1 MRTYQTHSPL
11 LWLAAA
17 GFLLALPQLEGIIRP
32 LLTGLCIALYLEPS
46 CSLAERL
53 LKPLPLSPHRR
64 RQLAVTAACLLW
76 GSGALAVCWLAGP
89 ALSQSLRQAAGM
101 LPTLMEQAEQ
111 LCQRVTGRATSLPQL
126 PGDLLA
132 GALPSLTAMTS
143 QLAGIGGTLLL
154 GIILGG
160 WMLLKKSAIFS
171 LITQLAAFSPRME
184 EDILENF
191 QLSRRCFSSFIT
203 GQLTEAL
210 ILGGGCLAGML
221 LFQKPLAGLISLII
235 AITALVPVAGALVGG
250 ALGVLLLTG
259 QSPADGLWF
268 LIFIVLLQLLE
279 NNLIYPRVMG
289 HSVGLPAPLVLIA
302 VLAGGTLLGIPGML
316 LAVPTASVL
325 WQRLCQLSK
334 KRNRQS
340 LTESPPSCYA
350 GTDNR

>member
-1 MRTYQTHSPL
+1 M
-11 LWLAAA
+11 
-17 GFLLALPQLEGIIRP
+17 LPQLEGITKP

-53 LKPLPLSPHRR
+53 LKPLPFSPHRR
-64 RQLAVTAACLLW
+64 RQLAVALACLLW
-76 GSGALAVCWLAGP
+76 GGGALVVCWLAGP
-89 ALSQSLRQAAGM
+89 ALSQSLREAADM
-101 LPTLMEQAEQ
+101 LPSLMQQTEQ
-111 LCQRVTGRATSLPQL
+111 LCQRVTGRTASLPQL

-132 GALPSLTAMTS
+132 GALPSLTAITS
-143 QLAGIGGTLLL
+143 QLAGIGGTLLV

-160 WMLLKKSAIFS
+160 WMLLKKAAIFS
-171 LITQLAAFSPRME
+171 LITQLISLSPRME
-184 EDILENF
+184 EDLLENL
-191 QLSRRCFSSFIT
+191 QLARRCFSSFVS

-221 LFQKPLAGLISLII
+221 LFQKPLAGLVSLII

-259 QSPADGLWF
+259 QSVADGLWF
-268 LIFIVLLQLLE
+268 LIFIVLLQFLE

-289 HSVGLPAPLVLIA
+289 RSVGLPAPLVLIA

-325 WQRLCQLSK
+325 WQQLLHLA
-334 KRNRQS
+334 KRNNKRS
-340 LTESPPSCYA
+340 KVC
-350 GTDNR
+350 

>member
-1 MRTYQTHSPL
+1 MRTTVLSPL

-17 GFLLALPQLEGIIRP
+17 GFLLVLPQLEGITKP

-53 LKPLPLSPHRR
+53 LKPLPFSPHRR
-64 RQLAVTAACLLW
+64 RQLAVALACLLW
-76 GSGALAVCWLAGP
+76 GGGALVVCWLAGP
-89 ALSQSLRQAAGM
+89 ALSQSLRQAADM
-101 LPTLMEQAEQ
+101 LPSLMQQTEQ
-111 LCQRVTGRATSLPQL
+111 LCQRVTGRTASLPQL

-143 QLAGIGGTLLL
+143 QLAGIGGTLLV

-160 WMLLKKSAIFS
+160 WMLLKKASIFS
-171 LITQLAAFSPRME
+171 LITQLISLSPRME
-184 EDILENF
+184 EDLLENL
-191 QLSRRCFSSFIT
+191 QLARRCFSSFVS

-221 LFQKPLAGLISLII
+221 LFQKPLAGLVSLII

-259 QSPADGLWF
+259 QSVADGLWF
-268 LIFIVLLQLLE
+268 LIFIVLLQFLE

-289 HSVGLPAPLVLIA
+289 RSVGLPAPLVLIA

-325 WQRLCQLSK
+325 WQQLLHLA
-334 KRNRQS
+334 KRNNKRS
-340 LTESPPSCYA
+340 KVC
-350 GTDNR
+350 

>member
-1 MRTYQTHSPL
+1 MRTTVLSPL

-17 GFLLALPQLEGIIRP
+17 GFLLVLPQLEGITKP

-53 LKPLPLSPHRR
+53 LKPLPFSPHRR
-64 RQLAVTAACLLW
+64 RQLAVALVCLLW
-76 GSGALAVCWLAGP
+76 GGGALVVCWLAGP
-89 ALSQSLRQAAGM
+89 ALSQSLRQAADM
-101 LPTLMEQAEQ
+101 LPSLMQQTEQ
-111 LCQRVTGRATSLPQL
+111 LCQRVTGRTASLPQL

-143 QLAGIGGTLLL
+143 QLAGIGGTLLV

-160 WMLLKKSAIFS
+160 WMLLKKAAIFS
-171 LITQLAAFSPRME
+171 LITQLISLSPRME
-184 EDILENF
+184 EDLLENL
-191 QLSRRCFSSFIT
+191 QLARRCFSSFVS

-221 LFQKPLAGLISLII
+221 LFQKPLAGLVSLII

-259 QSPADGLWF
+259 QSVADGLWF
-268 LIFIVLLQLLE
+268 LIFIVLLQFLE

-289 HSVGLPAPLVLIA
+289 RSVGLPAPLVLIA

-325 WQRLCQLSK
+325 WQQLLHLA
-334 KRNRQS
+334 KRNNKRS
-340 LTESPPSCYA
+340 KVC
-350 GTDNR
+350 

>member
-1 MRTYQTHSPL
+1 MRTTVLSPL

-17 GFLLALPQLEGIIRP
+17 GFLLVLPQLEGITKP

-46 CSLAERL
+46 CSLTERL
-53 LKPLPLSPHRR
+53 LKPLPFSPHRR
-64 RQLAVTAACLLW
+64 RQLAVALACLLW
-76 GSGALAVCWLAGP
+76 GGGALVVCWLAGP
-89 ALSQSLRQAAGM
+89 ALSQSLRQAADM
-101 LPTLMEQAEQ
+101 LPSLMQQTEQ
-111 LCQRVTGRATSLPQL
+111 LCQRVTGRTASLPQL

-143 QLAGIGGTLLL
+143 QLAGIGGTLLV

-160 WMLLKKSAIFS
+160 WMLLKKAAIFS
-171 LITQLAAFSPRME
+171 LITQLISLSPRME
-184 EDILENF
+184 EDLLENL
-191 QLSRRCFSSFIT
+191 QLARRCFSSFVS

-221 LFQKPLAGLISLII
+221 LFQKPLAGLVSLII

-259 QSPADGLWF
+259 QSVADGLWF
-268 LIFIVLLQLLE
+268 LIFIVLLQFLE

-289 HSVGLPAPLVLIA
+289 RSVGLPAPLVLIA

-325 WQRLCQLSK
+325 WQQLLHLA
-334 KRNRQS
+334 KRNNKRS
-340 LTESPPSCYA
+340 KVC
-350 GTDNR
+350 

>member
-1 MRTYQTHSPL
+1 MRTTVLSPL

-17 GFLLALPQLEGIIRP
+17 GFLLVLPQLEGITKP

-53 LKPLPLSPHRR
+53 LKPLPFSPHRR
-64 RQLAVTAACLLW
+64 RQLAVALACLLW
-76 GSGALAVCWLAGP
+76 GGGALVVCWLAGP
-89 ALSQSLRQAAGM
+89 ALSQSLRQAADM
-101 LPTLMEQAEQ
+101 LPSLMQQTEQ
-111 LCQRVTGRATSLPQL
+111 LCQRVTGRTASLPQL

-143 QLAGIGGTLLL
+143 QLAGIGGTLLV

-160 WMLLKKSAIFS
+160 WMLLKKAAIFS
-171 LITQLAAFSPRME
+171 LITQLISLSPRME
-184 EDILENF
+184 EDLLENL
-191 QLSRRCFSSFIT
+191 QLARRCFSSFVS

-221 LFQKPLAGLISLII
+221 LFQKPLAGLVSLII

-259 QSPADGLWF
+259 QSVADGLWF
-268 LIFIVLLQLLE
+268 LIFIVLLQFLE

-289 HSVGLPAPLVLIA
+289 RSVGLPAPLVLIA

-316 LAVPTASVL
+316 LVVPTASVL
-325 WQRLCQLSK
+325 WQQLLHLA
-334 KRNRQS
+334 KRNNKRS
-340 LTESPPSCYA
+340 KVC
-350 GTDNR
+350 

>member
-1 MRTYQTHSPL
+1 MRTTVLSPL

-17 GFLLALPQLEGIIRP
+17 GFLLVLPQLEGITKP

-53 LKPLPLSPHRR
+53 LKPLPFSPHRR
-64 RQLAVTAACLLW
+64 RQLAVALACLLW
-76 GSGALAVCWLAGP
+76 GGGALVVCWLAGP
-89 ALSQSLRQAAGM
+89 ALSQSLRQAADM
-101 LPTLMEQAEQ
+101 LPSLMQQTEQ
-111 LCQRVTGRATSLPQL
+111 LCQRVTGRTASLPQL

-143 QLAGIGGTLLL
+143 QLAGSGGTLLV

-160 WMLLKKSAIFS
+160 WMLLKKAAIFS
-171 LITQLAAFSPRME
+171 LITQLISLSPRME
-184 EDILENF
+184 EDLLENL
-191 QLSRRCFSSFIT
+191 QLARRCFSSFVS

-221 LFQKPLAGLISLII
+221 LFQKPLAGLVSLII

-259 QSPADGLWF
+259 QSVADGLWF
-268 LIFIVLLQLLE
+268 LIFIVLLQFLE

-289 HSVGLPAPLVLIA
+289 RSVGLPAPLVLIA

-325 WQRLCQLSK
+325 WQQLLHLA
-334 KRNRQS
+334 KRNNKRS
-340 LTESPPSCYA
+340 KVC
-350 GTDNR
+350 

>member
-1 MRTYQTHSPL
+1 MRTTVLSPL

-17 GFLLALPQLEGIIRP
+17 GFLLVLPQLEGITKP

-53 LKPLPLSPHRR
+53 LKPLPFSPHRR
-64 RQLAVTAACLLW
+64 RQLAVALACLLW
-76 GSGALAVCWLAGP
+76 GGGALVVCWLAGP
-89 ALSQSLRQAAGM
+89 ALSQSLRQAADM
-101 LPTLMEQAEQ
+101 LPSLMQQTEQ
-111 LCQRVTGRATSLPQL
+111 LCQRVTGRTASLPQL

-143 QLAGIGGTLLL
+143 QLAGIGGTLLV

-160 WMLLKKSAIFS
+160 WMLLKKAAIFS
-171 LITQLAAFSPRME
+171 LITQLISLSPRMQ
-184 EDILENF
+184 EDLLENL
-191 QLSRRCFSSFIT
+191 QLARRCFSSFVS

-221 LFQKPLAGLISLII
+221 LFQKPLAGLVSLII
-235 AITALVPVAGALVGG
+235 AITALAPVAGALVGG

-259 QSPADGLWF
+259 QSVADGLWF
-268 LIFIVLLQLLE
+268 LIFIVLLQFLE

-289 HSVGLPAPLVLIA
+289 RSVGLPAPLVLIA

-325 WQRLCQLSK
+325 WQQLLHLA
-334 KRNRQS
+334 KRNNKRS
-340 LTESPPSCYA
+340 KVC
-350 GTDNR
+350 

>member
-1 MRTYQTHSPL
+1 MRTTVLSPL

-17 GFLLALPQLEGIIRP
+17 GFLLVLPQLEGITKP

-53 LKPLPLSPHRR
+53 LKPLPFSPHRR
-64 RQLAVTAACLLW
+64 RQLAVALACLLW
-76 GSGALAVCWLAGP
+76 GGGALVVCWLAGP
-89 ALSQSLRQAAGM
+89 ALSQSLRQAADM
-101 LPTLMEQAEQ
+101 LPSLMQQTEQ
-111 LCQRVTGRATSLPQL
+111 LCQRVTGRTASLPQL

-143 QLAGIGGTLLL
+143 QLAGIGGTLLV

-160 WMLLKKSAIFS
+160 WMLLKKAAIFS
-171 LITQLAAFSPRME
+171 LITQLISLSPRME
-184 EDILENF
+184 EDLLENL
-191 QLSRRCFSSFIT
+191 QLARRCFSSFVS

-221 LFQKPLAGLISLII
+221 LFQKPLAGLVSLII

-250 ALGVLLLTG
+250 VLGVLLLTG
-259 QSPADGLWF
+259 QSVADGLWF
-268 LIFIVLLQLLE
+268 LIFIVLLQFLE

-289 HSVGLPAPLVLIA
+289 RSVGLPAPLVLIA

-325 WQRLCQLSK
+325 WQQLLHLA
-334 KRNRQS
+334 KRNNKRS
-340 LTESPPSCYA
+340 KVC
-350 GTDNR
+350 

>member
-1 MRTYQTHSPL
+1 MRTTVLSPL

-17 GFLLALPQLEGIIRP
+17 GFLLVLPQLEGITKP

-46 CSLAERL
+46 CSLTERL
-53 LKPLPLSPHRR
+53 LKPLPFSPHRR
-64 RQLAVTAACLLW
+64 RQLAVALACLLW
-76 GSGALAVCWLAGP
+76 GGGALVVCWLAGP
-89 ALSQSLRQAAGM
+89 ALSQSLRQAANM
-101 LPTLMEQAEQ
+101 LPSLMQQTEQ
-111 LCQRVTGRATSLPQL
+111 LCQRVTGRTASLPQL

-143 QLAGIGGTLLL
+143 QLAGIGGTLLV

-160 WMLLKKSAIFS
+160 WMLLKKAAIFS
-171 LITQLAAFSPRME
+171 LITQLISLSPRME
-184 EDILENF
+184 EDLLENL
-191 QLSRRCFSSFIT
+191 QLARRCFSSFVS

-221 LFQKPLAGLISLII
+221 LFQKPLAGLVSLII

-250 ALGVLLLTG
+250 ALGVLLLSG
-259 QSPADGLWF
+259 QSVADGLWF
-268 LIFIVLLQLLE
+268 LIFIVLLQFLE

-289 HSVGLPAPLVLIA
+289 RSVGLPAPLVLIA

-325 WQRLCQLSK
+325 WQQLLHLA
-334 KRNRQS
+334 KRNNKRS
-340 LTESPPSCYA
+340 KVC
-350 GTDNR
+350 

>member
-1 MRTYQTHSPL
+1 MRTTVLSPL

-17 GFLLALPQLEGIIRP
+17 GFLLVLPQLEGITKP

-53 LKPLPLSPHRR
+53 LKPLPFSPHRR
-64 RQLAVTAACLLW
+64 RQLAVALACLLW
-76 GSGALAVCWLAGP
+76 GGGALVVCWLAGP
-89 ALSQSLRQAAGM
+89 ALSQSLRQAADM
-101 LPTLMEQAEQ
+101 LPSLMQQTEQ
-111 LCQRVTGRATSLPQL
+111 LCQRVTGRTASLPQL

-143 QLAGIGGTLLL
+143 QLAGIGGTLLV

-160 WMLLKKSAIFS
+160 WMLLKKAAIFS
-171 LITQLAAFSPRME
+171 LITQLISLSPRME
-184 EDILENF
+184 EDLLENL
-191 QLSRRCFSSFIT
+191 QLARRCFSSFVS

-221 LFQKPLAGLISLII
+221 LFQKPLAGLVSLII

-259 QSPADGLWF
+259 QSVADGLWF
-268 LIFIVLLQLLE
+268 LIFIVLLQFLE

-289 HSVGLPAPLVLIA
+289 RSVGLPAPLVLIA

-325 WQRLCQLSK
+325 WQQLLHLA
-334 KRNRQS
+334 KRNNKRS
-340 LTESPPSCYA
+340 KVC
-350 GTDNR
+350 

>member
-1 MRTYQTHSPL
+1 MRTTVLSPL

-17 GFLLALPQLEGIIRP
+17 GFLLVLPQLEGITKP

-53 LKPLPLSPHRR
+53 LKPLPFSPHRR
-64 RQLAVTAACLLW
+64 RQLAVALACLLW
-76 GSGALAVCWLAGP
+76 GGGALVVCWLAGP
-89 ALSQSLRQAAGM
+89 ALSQSLRQAADM
-101 LPTLMEQAEQ
+101 LPSLMQQTKQ
-111 LCQRVTGRATSLPQL
+111 LCQRVTGRTASLPQL

-143 QLAGIGGTLLL
+143 QLAGIGGTLLV

-160 WMLLKKSAIFS
+160 WMLLKKAAIFS
-171 LITQLAAFSPRME
+171 LITQLISLSPRME
-184 EDILENF
+184 EDLLENL
-191 QLSRRCFSSFIT
+191 QLARRCFSSFVS

-221 LFQKPLAGLISLII
+221 LFQKPLAGLVSLII

-259 QSPADGLWF
+259 QSVADGLWF
-268 LIFIVLLQLLE
+268 LIFIVLLQFLE

-289 HSVGLPAPLVLIA
+289 RSVGLPAPLVLIA

-325 WQRLCQLSK
+325 WQQLLHLA
-334 KRNRQS
+334 KRNNKRS
-340 LTESPPSCYA
+340 KVC
-350 GTDNR
+350 

>member
-1 MRTYQTHSPL
+1 MRTTVLSPL

-17 GFLLALPQLEGIIRP
+17 GFLLVLPQLEGITKP

-53 LKPLPLSPHRR
+53 LKPLPFSPHRR
-64 RQLAVTAACLLW
+64 RQLAVALACLLW
-76 GSGALAVCWLAGP
+76 GGGALVVCWLAGP
-89 ALSQSLRQAAGM
+89 ALSQSLREAADM
-101 LPTLMEQAEQ
+101 LPSLMQQTEQ
-111 LCQRVTGRATSLPQL
+111 LCQRVTGRTASLPQL

-143 QLAGIGGTLLL
+143 QLAGIGGTLLV

-160 WMLLKKSAIFS
+160 WMLLKKAAIFS
-171 LITQLAAFSPRME
+171 LITQLISLSPRME
-184 EDILENF
+184 EDLLENL
-191 QLSRRCFSSFIT
+191 QLARRCFSSFVS

-221 LFQKPLAGLISLII
+221 LFQKPLAGLVSLII

-259 QSPADGLWF
+259 QSVADGLWF
-268 LIFIVLLQLLE
+268 LIFIVLLQFLE

-289 HSVGLPAPLVLIA
+289 RSVGLPAPLVLIA

-325 WQRLCQLSK
+325 WQQLLHLA
-334 KRNRQS
+334 KRNNKRS
-340 LTESPPSCYA
+340 KVC
-350 GTDNR
+350 

>member
-1 MRTYQTHSPL
+1 MRTTVFSPL

-17 GFLLALPQLEGIIRP
+17 GFLLVLPQLEGITKP

-53 LKPLPLSPHRR
+53 LKPLPFSPHRR
-64 RQLAVTAACLLW
+64 RQLAVALACLLW
-76 GSGALAVCWLAGP
+76 GGGALVVCWLAGP
-89 ALSQSLRQAAGM
+89 ALSQSLRQAADM
-101 LPTLMEQAEQ
+101 LPSLMQQTEQ
-111 LCQRVTGRATSLPQL
+111 LCQRVTGRTASLPQL

-143 QLAGIGGTLLL
+143 QLAGIGGTLLV

-160 WMLLKKSAIFS
+160 WMLLKKAAIFS
-171 LITQLAAFSPRME
+171 LITQLISLSPRME
-184 EDILENF
+184 EDLLENL
-191 QLSRRCFSSFIT
+191 QLARRCFSSFVS

-221 LFQKPLAGLISLII
+221 LFQKPLAGLVSLII

-259 QSPADGLWF
+259 QSVADGLWF
-268 LIFIVLLQLLE
+268 LIFIVLLQFLE

-289 HSVGLPAPLVLIA
+289 RSVGLPAPLVLIA

-325 WQRLCQLSK
+325 WQQLLHLA
-334 KRNRQS
+334 KRNNKRS
-340 LTESPPSCYA
+340 KVC
-350 GTDNR
+350 

>member
-1 MRTYQTHSPL
+1 MRTTVLSPL

-17 GFLLALPQLEGIIRP
+17 GFLLVLPQLEGITKP

-46 CSLAERL
+46 CSLAEQL
-53 LKPLPLSPHRR
+53 LKPLPFSPHRR
-64 RQLAVTAACLLW
+64 RQLAVALACLLW
-76 GSGALAVCWLAGP
+76 GGGALVVCWLAGP
-89 ALSQSLRQAAGM
+89 ALSQSLRQAADM
-101 LPTLMEQAEQ
+101 LPSLMQQTEQ
-111 LCQRVTGRATSLPQL
+111 LCQRVTGRTASLPQL

-143 QLAGIGGTLLL
+143 QLAGIGGTLLV

-160 WMLLKKSAIFS
+160 WMLLKKAAIFS
-171 LITQLAAFSPRME
+171 LITQLISLSPRME
-184 EDILENF
+184 EDLLENL
-191 QLSRRCFSSFIT
+191 QLARRCFSSFVS

-221 LFQKPLAGLISLII
+221 LFQKPLAGLVSLII

-259 QSPADGLWF
+259 QSVADGLWF
-268 LIFIVLLQLLE
+268 LIFIVLLQFLE

-289 HSVGLPAPLVLIA
+289 RSVGLPAPLVLIA

-325 WQRLCQLSK
+325 WQQLLHLA
-334 KRNRQS
+334 KRNNKRS
-340 LTESPPSCYA
+340 KVC
-350 GTDNR
+350 

>member
-1 MRTYQTHSPL
+1 MRTTVLSPL

-17 GFLLALPQLEGIIRP
+17 GFLLVLPQLEGITKP

-53 LKPLPLSPHRR
+53 LKPLPFSPHRR
-64 RQLAVTAACLLW
+64 HQLAVALACLLW
-76 GSGALAVCWLAGP
+76 GGGALVVCWLAGP
-89 ALSQSLRQAAGM
+89 ALSQSLRQAADM
-101 LPTLMEQAEQ
+101 LPSLMQQTEQ
-111 LCQRVTGRATSLPQL
+111 LCQRVTGRTASLPQL

-143 QLAGIGGTLLL
+143 QLAGIGGTLLV

-160 WMLLKKSAIFS
+160 WMLLKKAAIFS
-171 LITQLAAFSPRME
+171 LITQLISLSPRME
-184 EDILENF
+184 EDLLENL
-191 QLSRRCFSSFIT
+191 QLARRCFSSFVS

-221 LFQKPLAGLISLII
+221 LFQKPLAGLVSLII

-250 ALGVLLLTG
+250 VLGVLLLTG
-259 QSPADGLWF
+259 QSVADGLWF
-268 LIFIVLLQLLE
+268 LIFIVLLQFLE

-289 HSVGLPAPLVLIA
+289 RSVGLPAPLVLIA

-325 WQRLCQLSK
+325 WQQLLHLA
-334 KRNRQS
+334 KRNNKRS
-340 LTESPPSCYA
+340 KVC
-350 GTDNR
+350 

>member
-1 MRTYQTHSPL
+1 MRTTVLSPL

-17 GFLLALPQLEGIIRP
+17 GFLLVLPQLEGITKP

-53 LKPLPLSPHRR
+53 LKPLPFSPHRR
-64 RQLAVTAACLLW
+64 RQLAVALACLLW
-76 GSGALAVCWLAGP
+76 GGGALVVCWLAGP
-89 ALSQSLRQAAGM
+89 ALSQSLREAADM
-101 LPTLMEQAEQ
+101 LPSLMQQTEQ
-111 LCQRVTGRATSLPQL
+111 LCQRVTGRTASLPQL

-132 GALPSLTAMTS
+132 GALPSLTAITS
-143 QLAGIGGTLLL
+143 QLAGIGGTLLV

-160 WMLLKKSAIFS
+160 WMLLKKAAIFS
-171 LITQLAAFSPRME
+171 LITQLISLSPRME
-184 EDILENF
+184 EDLLENL
-191 QLSRRCFSSFIT
+191 QLARRCFSSFVS

-221 LFQKPLAGLISLII
+221 LFQKPLAGLVSLII

-259 QSPADGLWF
+259 QSVADGLWF
-268 LIFIVLLQLLE
+268 LIFIVLLQFLE

-289 HSVGLPAPLVLIA
+289 RSVGLPAPLVLIA

-325 WQRLCQLSK
+325 WQQLLHLA
-334 KRNRQS
+334 KRNNKRS
-340 LTESPPSCYA
+340 KVC
-350 GTDNR
+350 